1 MNDLARRIDAALPQT
16 QCKRC
21 SYPDCASY
29 AQAIAAGEAGINQCP
44 PGGAEGIERLAAITG
59 QPAHPLD
66 THFGIE
72 GPVTVAVIDE
82 DWCIGCTLC
91 IAACPTDAIVGI
103 AKRMH
108 TVVEPYCTGCEL
120 CLPVCPVDCISLDI
134 VSGERTGWQAWTA
147 MQAQQGRTRY
157 NERQARLLREQQENE
172 ARLEAK
178 ARAKLADLAAH
189 SKITDEAVLDKK
201 RAVIEAALA
210 RSRARRENPSG

>member
-1 MNDLARRIDAALPQT
+1 MSRTVRVKAVTRVANCAVAIESPMQLACERVGQGKIQVD
-16 QCKRC
+16 
-21 SYPDCASY
+21 
-29 AQAIAAGEAGINQCP
+29 EV
-44 PGGAEGIERLAAITG
+44 IEERTFA
-59 QPAHPLD
+59 
-66 THFGIE
+66 HFGIE

-91 IAACPTDAIVGI
+91 IAACPTDAIVGV

-147 MQAQQGRTRY
+147 GQAQQGRTRY